1 MQCVYPLAAWQTH
14 AGDIHFYP
22 KGSSG
27 KSITRIDSP
36 DGKVW
41 IGPKRPART
50 VGLANYRRDLIL
62 PCGQCIACKVNRGRD
77 WSLRI
82 MHETSSHEAN
92 CFITLTYSEENLP
105 MQGQLVYGHFQ
116 DFMKRLRY
124 HVRTPIR
131 YYMCGEYGEK
141 YDRPHFHAILFGH
154 DFRDDRVLVTRTP
167 NGAIYTSALLERV
180 WSYGF
185 CSIGDATIESAA
197 YVAGYVTKK
206 VTGKNA
212 EEHYMRVDGMT
223 GEIYQKVPEFSNSSR
238 DPAIGVGWL
247 DKYYPEVVNSG
258 GVIVP
263 GGMNMGVPRAYI
275 KRLEARGDY
284 QRDLLDIT
292 RLSRTRCIE
301 PNNNTYERHRI
312 REEIYKA
319 RIGRKKRDLE

>member
-14 AGDIHFYP
+14 DGDIHFYP
-22 KGSSG
+22 KGTEG
-27 KSITRIDSP
+27 KSNTRPRD
-36 DGKVW
+36 
-41 IGPKRPART
+41 
-50 VGLANYRRDLIL
+50 YRRELVL

-82 MHETSSHEAN
+82 MHETASHEAN
-92 CFITLTYSEENLP
+92 SFLTLTYSEENLP

-124 HVRTPIR
+124 HVRKPIR

-141 YDRPHFHAILFGH
+141 YDRPHFHAILFGY
-154 DFRDDRVLVTRTP
+154 DFRDDRVLVSRTS
-167 NGAIYTSALLERV
+167 NGSIYTSALLERV

-185 CSIGDATIESAA
+185 CSVGDVTLESAA
-197 YVAGYVTKK
+197 YVAGYVVKK

-212 EEHYMRVDGMT
+212 EEHYTRVDGMT

-238 DPAIGVGWL
+238 DPAIGIGWL

-263 GGMNMGVPRAYI
+263 GGMNMGVPRAYV

-301 PNNNTYERHRI
+301 PNSNSYERHRV
-312 REEIYKA
+312 REEVYKA
-319 RIGRKKRDLE
+319 RIGLKKRDLE